1 LAPRSSEEERNPL
14 AQAVKHKEMTWTR
27 AVMTGLFIT
36 GLLLIFLAWIPSHF
50 TYFWW
55 EKLKPGELL
64 KKITGHQFQP
74 YSLVRIRDSI
84 SMGYQTF
91 VFAIPIVATYVIM
104 ERRRRAMGQR
114 GADDV
119 KGYLPGK

>member
-1 LAPRSSEEERNPL
+1 TGRRTCPECAPECGPGRVPGLPVLGRGVGYTAPGFGGSGLAPRSSEEERNPL

-55 EKLKPGELL
+55 EKLKP
-64 KKITGHQFQP
+64 
-74 YSLVRIRDSI
+74 
-84 SMGYQTF
+84 
-91 VFAIPIVATYVIM
+91 
-104 ERRRRAMGQR
+104 
-114 GADDV
+114 
-119 KGYLPGK
+119 

>member
-1 LAPRSSEEERNPL
+1 MSWP
-14 AQAVKHKEMTWTR
+14 K
-27 AVMTGLFIT
+27 AVMVGLVIT
-36 GLLLIFLAWIPSHF
+36 GVLLIALAWIPSHF

-55 EKLKPGELL
+55 EQLKPADLL
-64 KKITGHQFQP
+64 KKLTGHDFEP
-74 YSLVRIRDSI
+74 YSLVRIRDAI

-91 VFAIPIVATYVIM
+91 AFAIPIVATYVIM
-104 ERRRRAMGQR
+104 EKRRRALGQR

>member
-1 LAPRSSEEERNPL
+1 L
-14 AQAVKHKEMTWTR
+14 AQAAKHKEMTWTR

-55 EKLKPGELL
+55 EKLNPSELL
-64 KKITGHQFQP
+64 KKLTGHQFQP

-84 SMGYQTF
+84 SMGYQT
-91 VFAIPIVATYVIM
+91 VAFAIPIVATYVIM